1 MLEQFSKSACA
12 LAILSALGFSTAI
25 AAGNVTTAENEDEIL
40 FLANRT
46 PTLASEVGSQS
57 IVITEKEIQTRQYHT
72 ATEALSAQPGV
83 ILSQNGING
92 PSSLFIRGANSN
104 NTLVLVNGVPLGDPM
119 GTGRVVDFTMLGSLL
134 DVNRIE
140 VLKGPQSSL
149 YGSSAMGGVVQITT
163 NDLNTP
169 GTKLRVMAGSNS
181 TYQTSA
187 TTTGQVGDLRYS
199 LGGLIENSHGID
211 ATKDTAGKQPKDFD
225 KDGYKNRQ
233 LSGRFN
239 YLLTENL
246 DVDFAFTYNNR
257 YAEFDNKFNSTAFND
272 ENKSKLF
279 TGRLAVNGEFF
290 DDQLS
295 STLAYSL
302 MKLDRDSY
310 SGGDAYDE
318 FWNYLGP
325 EATHYRYR
333 GTTQTLNLD
342 NEFNVYNDFATR
354 FGLAYQKEQGSGND
368 RVKHSQNTKSI
379 YLDQSLDFN
388 DRFFNTIG
396 LRYDKNSEFG
406 SKTTYRLTSRYNVND
421 KFALK
426 GSFGTGFTTPSIYQV
441 FGDSDVNP
449 NYDLKAETSKGF
461 DVGVELKPTVN
472 SAIGL
477 SYFYTNY
484 KNMID
489 YKGYPGV
496 WEAPWGEYQN
506 LNRVKMKGFEIVGS
520 IEINDFWALSGSYTY
535 LDAQQKKSEGEYERM
550 ARRPRHQLT
559 ANMTYQ
565 PIENLLLNASAVY
578 YGERKDNENNDKRL
592 KDFAVFDLSGSYK
605 INRTFEVDAKIQNI
619 FNKQYEFAEGYRE
632 RGRSAYVGMNI
643 SL

>member
-12 LAILSALGFSTAI
+12 LAILSALGFSTAV
-25 AAGNVTTAENEDEIL
+25 AAGNVTTTENEDEIL

-57 IVITEKEIQTRQYHT
+57 ILITEKEIQTRQYHT
-72 ATEALSAQPGV
+72 ATEALAAQPGV

-310 SGGDAYDE
+310 SGNFMG
-318 FWNYLGP
+318 
-325 EATHYRYR
+325 ATHSRFR
-333 GTTQTLNLD
+333 GTTQTVNFDHELK
-342 NEFNVYNDFATR
+342 VYDDFATR
-354 FGLAYQKEQGSGND
+354 FGLAYQKEQGSGDD

-441 FGDSDVNP
+441 FADDYGNR
-449 NYDLKAETSKGF
+449 DLKPETSKGY
-461 DVGVELKPTVN
+461 DIGIEINPTKN
-472 SAIGL
+472 STLTA
-477 SYFYTNY
+477 SYFYTSY
-484 KNMID
+484 KNMISGHPTTWV
-489 YKGYPGV
+489 Y
-496 WEAPWGEYQN
+496 EN
-506 LNRVKMKGFEIVGS
+506 LDRAKMKGFEVVGS
-520 IEINDFWALSGSYTY
+520 VTINDFWALSGSYTY

-550 ARRPRHQLT
+550 TRRPRHQVT

-578 YGERKDNENNDKRL
+578 YGEREDTVYGQSNVKLNS
-592 KDFAVFDLSGSYK
+592 FAVFDLSGSYK

-619 FNKQYEFAEGYRE
+619 FNKQYEFADGYRE
-632 RGRSAYVGMNI
+632 RGRSAYVGVNI

>member
-12 LAILSALGFSTAI
+12 LAILSALGFSTAV

-72 ATEALSAQPGV
+72 ATEALAAQPGV
-83 ILSQNGING
+83 ILSQTSING

-119 GTGRVVDFTMLGSLL
+119 GPGGRAVDFSMLGSLL

-257 YAEFDNKFNSTAFND
+257 YAEFDNDWNPTIFND

-310 SGGDAYDE
+310 SGNFMG
-318 FWNYLGP
+318 
-325 EATHYRYR
+325 ATHSRFR
-333 GTTQTLNLD
+333 GTTQTVNFDHELK
-342 NEFNVYNDFATR
+342 VYDDFATR
-354 FGLAYQKEQGSGND
+354 FGLAYQKEQGSGDD

-441 FGDSDVNP
+441 FADDYGNR
-449 NYDLKAETSKGF
+449 DLKPETSKGY
-461 DVGVELKPTVN
+461 DIGIEINPTKN
-472 SAIGL
+472 STLTA
-477 SYFYTNY
+477 SYFYTSY
-484 KNMID
+484 KNMISGHPTTWV
-489 YKGYPGV
+489 Y
-496 WEAPWGEYQN
+496 EN
-506 LNRVKMKGFEIVGS
+506 LDRAKMKGFEVVGS
-520 IEINDFWALSGSYTY
+520 VTINDFWALSGSYTY

-550 ARRPRHQLT
+550 TRRPRHQVT

-578 YGERKDNENNDKRL
+578 YGEREDTVYGQPNVKLNS
-592 KDFAVFDLSGSYK
+592 FAVFDLSGSYK

-619 FNKQYEFAEGYRE
+619 FNKQYEFADGYRE
-632 RGRSAYVGMNI
+632 RGRSAYVGVNI

>member
-12 LAILSALGFSTAI
+12 LAILSALGFSAAV

-72 ATEALSAQPGV
+72 ATEALAAQPGV
-83 ILSQNGING
+83 ILSQTSING

-119 GTGRVVDFTMLGSLL
+119 GTGRIVDFTMLGSLL

-163 NDLNTP
+163 NDLNTQ

-257 YAEFDNKFNSTAFND
+257 YAEFDNDWNPTIFNN

-310 SGGDAYDE
+310 SGDFMGAAHNR
-318 FWNYLGP
+318 F
-325 EATHYRYR
+325 R
-333 GTTQTLNLD
+333 GTTQTVNFDHELK
-342 NEFNVYNDFATR
+342 VYDDFATR
-354 FGLAYQKEQGSGND
+354 FGLAYQKEQGSGDD

-426 GSFGTGFTTPSIYQV
+426 GSFGTGFTTPSIYQIY
-441 FGDSDVNP
+441 DSFAGNK
-449 NYDLKAETSKGF
+449 DLTAETSSGF
-461 DVGVELKPTVN
+461 DVGFEIKPSMDSQLSV
-472 SAIGL
+472 
-477 SYFYTNY
+477 SYFNTTY
-484 KNMID
+484 KNMIGWFEFNPHNPND
-489 YKGYPGV
+489 
-496 WEAPWGEYQN
+496 WSGEYRN
-506 LNRVKMKGFEIVGS
+506 FERAKIKGLEVVAAITVN
-520 IEINDFWALSGSYTY
+520 EQLALSGGYTY
-535 LDAQQKKSEGEYERM
+535 LDAKERKQLGGYQQM
-550 ARRPRHQLT
+550 QHRPRHQLT
-559 ANMTYQ
+559 ASVTYQ
-565 PIENLLLNASAVY
+565 PITNLTLNGSTTY
-578 YGERKDNENNDKRL
+578 YGERKSGGNKTLDS
-592 KDFAVFDLSGSYK
+592 FAVFDLSGSYK

-619 FNKQYEFAEGYRE
+619 FNKQYEFADGYRE
-632 RGRSAYVGMNI
+632 RGRSAYVGVNI